1 MKIQNHFK
9 LLFTSWLF
17 FQSFTANSQ
26 PSPFPPAQGPPPGS
40 GNVVLPIYVST
51 IYTMLDSYLRDSI
64 LPAMNETLKAK
75 SFVPVSVSHKTKQLM
90 PVISQTTRHDKPN
103 EKLAVVPFEI
113 SYKLNITGF
122 PDRYLSQ
129 SINIK
134 AYCNNWAASGGGN
147 IRVVAVAEQAQLVGE
162 SLLEQI
168 IDAVSL
174 ENITR
179 RINSTINSNMP
190 GLIVRTLINSDI
202 RCNCLSLEPG
212 EPPTYEGVIKYYNK
226 PLPTY
231 SEQNGYRV
239 SIKKIKKLSPTTIE
253 GSALFTNPE
262 NFQVR
267 YYVNQ
272 KSESSSISGIQPGQE
287 RNFPENDFYIP
298 KPSQDGKI
306 VIIIAI
312 DRGGETNAGH
322 IVLSELNNFGFGL
335 KKVFIQRSY
344 RRGPFTLPNGT
355 VVKGVEANANA
366 YEIIIEIKRVNP
378 TQSGMLRD

>member
-1 MKIQNHFK
+1 MKYFSISFF
-9 LLFTSWLF
+9 LLL
-17 FQSFTANSQ
+17 QLAGKCQ
-26 PSPFPPAQGPPPGS
+26 HYLFPPAQGPLPGS
-40 GNVVLPIYVST
+40 GNIVLPVYVST
-51 IYTMLDSYLRDSI
+51 IYSMLDNYLRDSV

-90 PVISQTTRHDKPN
+90 PVISQTTRQDKPN
-103 EKLAVVPFEI
+103 EKLVVIPFEV

-122 PDRYLSQ
+122 PDRYLRQ
-129 SINIK
+129 TINIK
-134 AYCNNWAASGGGN
+134 AYCNNWAAPDGGN

-174 ENITR
+174 ENITS
-179 RINSTINSNMP
+179 RINSTINNNMP
-190 GLIVRTLINSDI
+190 GLIIRTLLNSDI
-202 RCNCLSLEPG
+202 KCNCLSLEPG

-226 PLPTY
+226 SLPTY
-231 SEQNGYRV
+231 SERNGYSV
-239 SIKKIKKLSPTTIE
+239 SIKKIKKLSPSTIE
-253 GSALFTNPE
+253 GSPLFTNPE

-287 RNFPENDFYIP
+287 RNFPNNDFFIP

-312 DRGGETNAGH
+312 DRGVETNAGH
-322 IVLSELNNFGFGL
+322 IVLSESTNFGFGL
-335 KKVFIQRSY
+335 KKLFIQRSY
-344 RRGPFTLPNGT
+344 KTDPKILPNGT
-355 VVKGVEANANA
+355 VVKGSEVKANA
-366 YEIIIEIKRVNP
+366 YEVTVEVKRVNRNE
-378 TQSGMLRD
+378 TDVKRN

>member
-1 MKIQNHFK
+1 MKYFII
-9 LLFTSWLF
+9 
-17 FQSFTANSQ
+17 SFLMFLQLAGKCQ
-26 PSPFPPAQGPPPGS
+26 HPSFPPAQGPPQGS
-40 GNVVLPIYVST
+40 GNVLLPVYVST
-51 IYTMLDSYLRDSI
+51 IYTMLDNYLRDSI
-64 LPAMNETLKAK
+64 LPAMNDTLKAK

-90 PVISQTTRHDKPN
+90 PVISQTTRQDKPN
-103 EKLAVVPFEI
+103 EKLVVIPFEI

-122 PDRYLSQ
+122 PDRYLKQ

-174 ENITR
+174 ENITI
-179 RINSTINSNMP
+179 RINSTINNNMP
-190 GLIVRTLINSDI
+190 GLIIRTLLNSDI
-202 RCNCLSLEPG
+202 KCNCLSLEPG

-231 SEQNGYRV
+231 SERNGYSV
-239 SIKKIKKLSPTTIE
+239 SIKKIKKLSPSTIE
-253 GSALFTNPE
+253 GSPLFTNPE
-262 NFQVR
+262 NFLVR

-287 RNFPENDFYIP
+287 RNFPENDFFIP

-322 IVLSELNNFGFGL
+322 IVLSESNNFGFGL
-335 KKVFIQRSY
+335 KKLFIQRSY
-344 RRGPFTLPNGT
+344 KTNPVTLPNGT
-355 VVKGVEANANA
+355 VVKGMEVKANA
-366 YEIIIEIKRVNP
+366 YEVTVEVKRVYRNE
-378 TQSGMLRD
+378 TGVKLN